1 MEMRNLIFGAILLFY
16 FSGNPLIDV
25 KYLAIETLTEDI
37 NTRHYDEI
45 APCVSPDGQTLY
57 FTRVGFPVYD
67 KTLIER
73 GTDISQS
80 FGHYDYEQYLSN
92 IYSIL
97 AGKKIHKPE
106 QSPFN
111 QDIWVARSID
121 YEFDKIEHPGFP
133 LNNALPNSV
142 STIDP
147 TNQDLIVINQFVE
160 EGGMRKGF
168 SKVGRDYQGNW
179 TFPEPIEI
187 NNYHNSGPDVN
198 VTMSIDGKVMIMS
211 LERDDSY
218 GKSDLYVSFKNEKGS
233 WTTPRNLGR
242 EVNSPFS
249 EATPHLSEDMRTLY
263 FSSKRGRKGSDIFVQ
278 TRMDETW
285 GNWSAPKKFTS
296 PINSSA
302 DDSHPY
308 FNEATG
314 YLYFTSKRNG
324 SSDIFRVQITKAKPK
339 GITIK
344 TQIRDAST
352 NEIVHANVIVKKKNY
367 TESLKTYDGYL
378 KLNLREGEKCQVII
392 EKEGYFDFQK
402 EIAMNEKAQI
412 SEGEFHLVLDL
423 KPIETGSRFTLQAI
437 QFKQSEDVVLK
448 ESYPSLDKLFHFL
461 NRNKNLHIQ
470 INGHTDNVGDKRA
483 LMFLSEDRAI
493 TIKEYLVEKGI
504 DPVRLETV
512 GHGGNL
518 PLNDNSTESL
528 RAKNRRVEI
537 IVSSDGKTS
546 LKDVLKN

>member
-1 MEMRNLIFGAILLFY
+1 MRNLIFGAIFLFY

-25 KYLAIETLTEDI
+25 KYLAIETLTEEI
-37 NTRHYDEI
+37 NTRHFDEI

-57 FTRVGFPVYD
+57 FTRVGYSVFD
-67 KTLIER
+67 KTLIEQ
-73 GTDISQS
+73 GTDVSKRY
-80 FGHYDYEQYLSN
+80 GNHDYEQYLSG

-97 AGKKIHKPE
+97 AGKKIQDPV
-106 QSPFN
+106 QSSFN
-111 QDIWVARSID
+111 QDIWVARSIN
-121 YEFDKIEHPGFP
+121 YEFDKVEHPGFP

-160 EGGMRKGF
+160 GGGMRKGF
-168 SKVGRDYQGNW
+168 SKVGRDESGNW
-179 TFPEPIEI
+179 TFPTPIEI

-198 VTMSIDGKVMIMS
+198 VTMSIDGKVMIMA
-211 LERDDSY
+211 LERNDGF

-242 EVNSPFS
+242 KVNSPFS

-278 TRMDETW
+278 SRLDDTW

-296 PINSSA
+296 PINSSE

-339 GITIK
+339 GLAIK

-352 NEIVHANVIVKKKNY
+352 KEIVNTNVIVKKKNY
-367 TESLKTYDGYL
+367 TESLRTYNGFI
-378 KLNLREGEKCQVII
+378 KLNLLEGEKCLLII

-402 EIAMNEKAQI
+402 EITMNEKAQI
-412 SEGEFHLVLDL
+412 NDGEFHLSLEL
-423 KPIETGSRFTLQAI
+423 KPIETGTRFTLEAI
-437 QFKQSEDVVLK
+437 QFKQSEAVVLK
-448 ESYPSLDKLFHFL
+448 ASYPSLDKLSSFL
-461 NRNKNLHIQ
+461 KRNKNVQIQ
-470 INGHTDNVGDKRA
+470 IAGHTDNVGDKRA

-504 DPVRLETV
+504 DDARLETV
-512 GHGGNL
+512 GYGGNF
-518 PLNDNSTESL
+518 PLNDNSSESL

-537 IVSSDGKTS
+537 IIANDGTTT
-546 LKDVLKN
+546 LKADPKK

>member
-1 MEMRNLIFGAILLFY
+1 MEMRNLIFGVIFLFY

-25 KYLAIETLTEDI
+25 KYLALETLTEEI
-37 NTRHYDEI
+37 NTRHFDEI

-57 FTRVGFPVYD
+57 FTRVGYPVFE
-67 KTLIER
+67 KTLIEG
-73 GTDISQS
+73 GTNISEIYS
-80 FGHYDYEQYLSN
+80 GREYDQYLSN

-97 AGKKIHKPE
+97 AGEKIKNPIK
-106 QSPFN
+106 SAYN
-111 QDIWVARSID
+111 QDIWVARSINI
-121 YEFDKIEHPGFP
+121 EFDKIEHPGFP

-160 EGGMRKGF
+160 GGGMRKGF
-168 SKVGRDYQGNW
+168 SKIGRDDNGNW

-198 VTMSIDGKVMIMS
+198 VTMSRDGKVMIMS

-218 GKSDLYVSFKNEKGS
+218 GKSDLYVSFKTANGN

-242 EVNSPFS
+242 KVNSLFR

-263 FSSKRGRKGSDIFVQ
+263 FSSNRGRKGSDIFVQ
-278 TRMDETW
+278 TRLDDTW

-339 GITIK
+339 GLMVK
-344 TQIRDAST
+344 TKIRDAKT
-352 NEIVHANVIVKKKNY
+352 KNILNVKVIVKKDNY
-367 TESLKTYDGYL
+367 TESLKTYHGI
-378 KLNLREGEKCQVII
+378 LNLNLTESEKCTIII

-402 EIAMNEKAQI
+402 EISLDEALLAKN
-412 SEGEFHLVLDL
+412 GEYNLSLDL
-423 KPIETGSRFTLQAI
+423 KRIETGFSFILEAI
-437 QFKQSEDVVLK
+437 QFKQSEAIVLQ
-448 ESYPSLDKLFHFL
+448 ESYPSLDKLYRFL
-461 NRNKNLHIQ
+461 KRNSTIQ
-470 INGHTDNVGDKRA
+470 IQIAGHTDNVGDKKA
-483 LMFLSEDRAI
+483 LLWLSEDRAD
-493 TIKEYLVEKGI
+493 TIKNYLVEKGI
-504 DPVRLETV
+504 DPSRLQTI
-512 GHGGNL
+512 GYGGNF
-518 PLNDNSTESL
+518 PLNNNSSEKLKS
-528 RAKNRRVEI
+528 KNRRVEI
-537 IVSSDGKTS
+537 IVSNDGVTS
-546 LKDVLKN
+546 LKSDPQK

>member
-1 MEMRNLIFGAILLFY
+1 MRNFIFGAIILFY

-37 NTRHYDEI
+37 NTREYDEI

-57 FTRVGFPVYD
+57 FTRVGYPVFD
-67 KTLIER
+67 KTLVEK
-73 GTDISQS
+73 GVDVSQS
-80 FGHYDYEQYLSN
+80 YGDYDYEHYLSN

-97 AGKKIHKPE
+97 AGKKIHNPF
-106 QSPFN
+106 QSSFN

-121 YEFDKIEHPGFP
+121 REFDKVEHPGFP

-160 EGGMRKGF
+160 GGGMRKGF
-168 SKVGRDYQGNW
+168 SKVGRDDQGNW
-179 TFPEPIEI
+179 IFPEPIEI

-198 VTMSIDGKVMIMS
+198 VTMSTDGKVMVMA
-211 LERDDSY
+211 LERNDSY
-218 GKSDLYVSFKNEKGS
+218 GKSDLYVSFKSKTGN

-242 EVNSPFS
+242 KINSPFS

-263 FSSKRGRKGSDIFVQ
+263 FSSERGRKGSDIFVQ
-278 TRMDETW
+278 TRLDDTW
-285 GNWSAPKKFTS
+285 SNWTAPKKFTS

-339 GITIK
+339 GIAVK
-344 TQIRDAST
+344 TQIIDEST
-352 NEIVHANVIVKKKNY
+352 SVAIKANVIIKRKNY
-367 TESLKTYDGYL
+367 TESLNTYDGFFN
-378 KLNLREGEKCQVII
+378 LNLMEGERCLVTI

-402 EIAMNEKAQI
+402 EIVMNEKAQI
-412 SEGEFHLVLDL
+412 EGGDYFLMLNL
-423 KPIETGSRFTLQAI
+423 KPIETGSRFTLKAI
-437 QFKQSEDVVLK
+437 QFKQSEAVVLMQ
-448 ESYPSLDKLFHFL
+448 SYSALDKLSSFL
-461 NRNKNLHIQ
+461 KRNKDVHIQ
-470 INGHTDNVGDKRA
+470 IAGHTDNVGNKKA
-483 LMFLSEDRAI
+483 LMFLSQDRAE
-493 TIKEYLVEKGI
+493 TIKKYLIEKGI
-504 DPVRLETV
+504 DSKRLETI
-512 GHGGNL
+512 GFGGDF
-518 PLNDNSTESL
+518 PLNDNSTEKL

-537 IVSSDGKTS
+537 IISNDGKTT
-546 LKDVLKN
+546 LNNGDGE

>member
-1 MEMRNLIFGAILLFY
+1 MIEGGNDVSGGFG
-16 FSGNPLIDV
+16 NQ
-25 KYLAIETLTEDI
+25 E
-37 NTRHYDEI
+37 
-45 APCVSPDGQTLY
+45 
-57 FTRVGFPVYD
+57 
-67 KTLIER
+67 
-73 GTDISQS
+73 
-80 FGHYDYEQYLSN
+80 YEKHLSD

-97 AGKKIHKPE
+97 AGKRIYNPIE
-106 QSPFN
+106 SPFN

-121 YEFDKIEHPGFP
+121 YEFDKVEHPEFP

-160 EGGMRKGF
+160 GGGMRKGF
-168 SKVGRDYQGNW
+168 SKVGRDENGSW
-179 TFPEPIEI
+179 TFPKPIEI

-198 VTMSIDGKVMIMS
+198 VTMSKDGNVMIMA
-211 LERDDSY
+211 LERDDSF

-242 EVNSPFS
+242 KVNSPFS
-249 EATPHLSEDMRTLY
+249 EMTPHLSEDMRTLY

-278 TRMDETW
+278 SRLDDTW

-324 SSDIFRVQITKAKPK
+324 SSDIFRVQITKAQPK
-339 GITIK
+339 GVAVK

-352 NEIVHANVIVKKKNY
+352 QSIVNANVIVQKKNY
-367 TESLKTYDGYL
+367 TESLKTYNGFI
-378 KLNLREGEKCQVII
+378 KLNLLEGEKCLIVI

-402 EIAMNEKAQI
+402 EISL
-412 SEGEFHLVLDL
+412 SEMTQTGDGEYKIALDL
-423 KPIETGSRFTLQAI
+423 KPIETGTSFTLEAI
-437 QFKQSEDVVLK
+437 QFKQSEAVVLK
-448 ESYPSLDKLFHFL
+448 ESYASLDKLFRL
-461 NRNKNLHIQ
+461 LERNKNVDIQ
-470 INGHTDNVGDKRA
+470 IAGHTDNVGDKKA
-483 LMFLSEDRAI
+483 LLFLSEDRAI

-504 DPVRLETV
+504 DPTRIETV
-512 GHGGNL
+512 GYGGNF
-518 PLNDNSTESL
+518 PLNDNSSEAL
-528 RAKNRRVEI
+528 KAKNRRVEI
-537 IVSSDGKTS
+537 IISSDGLTTLKTGPQ
-546 LKDVLKN
+546 K

>member
-1 MEMRNLIFGAILLFY
+1 MEMRNLIFGAIFLFY

-25 KYLAIETLTEDI
+25 KYLAIETLTEEI
-37 NTRHYDEI
+37 NTRHFDEI
-45 APCVSPDGQTLY
+45 APCVSPDGQTIY
-57 FTRVGFPVYD
+57 FTRVGYPVFD
-67 KTLIER
+67 KTLIE
-73 GTDISQS
+73 GGADISEKY
-80 FGHYDYEQYLSN
+80 GNYDYEQHLSN

-97 AGKKIHKPE
+97 AGNKIQNPI

-121 YEFDKIEHPGFP
+121 SEFDKVEHPGFP

-160 EGGMRKGF
+160 GGGMRKGF
-168 SKVGRDYQGNW
+168 SKVGRDELGNW
-179 TFPEPIEI
+179 TFPEAIEI

-198 VTMSIDGKVMIMS
+198 VTMSTDGKVMIMA
-211 LERDDSY
+211 LERSDGY

-242 EVNSPFS
+242 KVNSPFS
-249 EATPHLSEDMRTLY
+249 EMTPHLSEDMRTLY

-278 TRMDETW
+278 SRLDDTW

-324 SSDIFRVQITKAKPK
+324 SSDIFRVQITKAVPK
-339 GITIK
+339 GLAIK

-352 NEIVHANVIVKKKNY
+352 KEIVNANVIVKKKNF
-367 TESLKTYDGYL
+367 TESLRTYNGFI
-378 KLNLREGEKCQVII
+378 KLNLLEGEKCLITI

-402 EIAMNEKAQI
+402 EITMNEKAQI
-412 SEGEFHLVLDL
+412 DGGEFHLSLDL
-423 KPIETGSRFTLQAI
+423 KPIETGTSFTLEAI
-437 QFKQSEDVVLK
+437 QFKQSETVVLK
-448 ESYPSLDKLFHFL
+448 ESYPSLDKLSRFL
-461 NRNKNLHIQ
+461 LRNKNIHIQ
-470 INGHTDNVGDKRA
+470 IAGHTDNVGDKKA
-483 LMFLSEDRAI
+483 LMWLSEDRAK
-493 TIKEYLVEKGI
+493 TIKGYLVENGI
-504 DPVRLETV
+504 DSFRMETV
-512 GHGGNL
+512 GYGGNF
-518 PLNDNSTESL
+518 PLNDNSSESL

-537 IVSSDGKTS
+537 IISNDGKST
-546 LKDVLKN
+546 LKAEPEK